1 MKKEQEGVESM
12 VRLSYV
18 DRLSQNTK
26 YDSFHVS
33 MSKRVKY

>member
-1 MKKEQEGVESM
+1 MKKGQEGIESM
-12 VRLSYV
+12 VTLSYV

-26 YDSFHVS
+26 HDSFHVS

>member
-1 MKKEQEGVESM
+1 MKKGQEGVESM

-26 YDSFHVS
+26 HDYFYVS
-33 MSKRVKY
+33 ISKRVKY